1 MIASNGQYASNTA
14 NALTMMQTTSSQLD
28 SFASILSNVKS
39 TIVSATSSSTG
50 SSELATY
57 ASTIDQALDEALNIA
72 NTQSNGKYIFA
83 GTNTQQQPFTLASD
97 RSSVSANANGIA
109 GSISLPIA
117 DGASQV
123 TNLDGQQAFEGTTI
137 FHTLI
142 NLRNSLSSGSTPTT
156 ADQQALDDAYSYV
169 TGQSAKAG
177 MIVSQLTNNQTS
189 LASQK
194 TQLQSMLSDQRDTD
208 VATAITKEQSV
219 ESNLEAALQITA
231 QTLPKSLLTY
241 LSLT

>member
-1 MIASNGQYASNTA
+1 M
-14 NALTMMQTTSSQLD
+14 
-28 SFASILSNVKS
+28 
-39 TIVSATSSSTG
+39 
-50 SSELATY
+50 
-57 ASTIDQALDEALNIA
+57 
-72 NTQSNGKYIFA
+72 
-83 GTNTQQQPFTLASD
+83 
-97 RSSVSANANGIA
+97 
-109 GSISLPIA
+109 
-117 DGASQV
+117 
-123 TNLDGQQAFEGTTI
+123 
-137 FHTLI
+137 
-142 NLRNSLSSGSTPTT
+142 
-156 ADQQALDDAYSYV
+156 